1 MRTRQVIALFKAQE
15 RKGCYWSIRQAY
27 PANDALPCPA
37 ERTAELAATPT
48 RLKAMDDTL
57 QERLINW
64 GYAVCD
70 ASLRSFFDPNLPAAT
85 DFPYPNSA
93 V

>member
-1 MRTRQVIALFKAQE
+1 MIDSYKTQA
-15 RKGCYWSIRQAY
+15 RKGSYWGIRTNIQDY
-27 PANDALPCPA
+27 QLPDALNCPFD
-37 ERTAELAATPT
+37 RTMELAQTPT
-48 RLKAMDDTL
+48 RLKRMDNTL

-70 ASLRSFFDPNLPAAT
+70 AALRKHVDPAIAKPSG
-85 DFPYPNSA
+85 FPYPGTG